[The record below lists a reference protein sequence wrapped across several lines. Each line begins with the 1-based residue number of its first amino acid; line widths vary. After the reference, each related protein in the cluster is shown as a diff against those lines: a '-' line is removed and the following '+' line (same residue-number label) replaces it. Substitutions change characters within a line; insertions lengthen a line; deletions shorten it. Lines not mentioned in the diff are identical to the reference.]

1 MKKSPI
7 AFLLLVFLPLLFSSC
22 LKDNLTKTYKIMRP
36 VLKDKAE
43 VLSSIRTGTA
53 ADVKSP
59 GKMFLLGR
67 YIFLNEVNKGVHI
80 FDNSNPSAPVN
91 KAFISIPGNVD
102 IAVKGNTLYA
112 DMFTDLLVLDI
123 SDPMNAVLKDTV
135 AQVFPER
142 IYDANSGMVIG
153 PSQVVVDWIEK
164 DTTVEVTN
172 GFQWPCRGCFML
184 ASSDAQSGNKTVSGV
199 PGMAGSMS
207 RMVIVN
213 DYLYAVNNSSLET
226 INISQ
231 PQDPSYVQT
240 AGLGWN
246 IETIYPFKNK
256 LFIGSTAGMF
266 IFDIS
271 NPASPAYQ
279 GSFSHANACD
289 PVVANDT
296 YAFVTLRSGNRCTNI
311 VNQLDIV
318 DVTNVMAPSLVK
330 TFPMTNPHGLAI
342 DGNLLFI
349 CDGADGLKVYNTASV
364 TNLELKQ
371 HIKGIETYDVIA
383 WNKIL
388 YVSTKTGLVQY
399 DYTNSSNLRLLS
411 VIQTRN

>member
-1 MKKSPI
+1 MKKSI
-7 AFLLLVFLPLLFSSC
+7 LLLMFVGAAVMLLTGCF
-22 LKDNLTKTYKIMRP
+22 KDSLTKTYKIMRP
-36 VLKDKAE
+36 VLKDKSE
-43 VLSSIRTGTA
+43 VLSSIRTATA
-53 ADVKSP
+53 TEVEKP

-67 YIFLNEVNKGVHI
+67 YIFLNEVNEGVHI
-80 FDNSNPSAPVN
+80 IDNSNPSAPVN

-123 SDPMNAVLKDTV
+123 SDPMNVVLKDTV

-142 IYDANSGMVIG
+142 VYDANSGLVID

-164 DTTVEVTN
+164 DTTVQVSN
-172 GFQWPCRGCFML
+172 GFQWPCRGCFMI
-184 ASSDAQSGNKTVSGV
+184 ASSDAQNGNKTVGGV

-231 PQDPSYVQT
+231 PQNPAYVQT

-256 LFIGSTAGMF
+256 LFIGSTTGMF
-266 IFDIS
+266 IFDIA
-271 NPASPAYQ
+271 NPAAPAYQ
-279 GSFSHANACD
+279 GSFVHANACD

-296 YAFVTLRSGNRCTNI
+296 YAFVTLRSGNRCVNI

-342 DGNLLFI
+342 DGDLLFI
-349 CDGADGLKVYNTASV
+349 CDGADGLKVYNTSSV
-364 TNLELKQ
+364 MNIALKQ
-371 HIKGIETYDVIA
+371 HIKGIETYDAIA

-388 YVSTKTGLVQY
+388 YVSTKTGLMQY

-411 VIQTRN
+411 VIQSKK